1 MVKSLLYRIKNK
13 KMLGC
18 RLCVSAA
25 GIAGIGT
32 GIGVLRATGLGA
44 DPLNTLVS
52 GVATHVGI
60 PYAVL
65 FLLVNC
71 GLFAAALVFRRG
83 HGLIGPFTVLT
94 LLFTGLLGELMLGL
108 LPAGLG
114 DLPAGAR
121 TLIMAGGLSI
131 QCLGV
136 ALSIVA
142 GLGVSPYDAIAMIA
156 SRRTRFSMKTCRI
169 AQDFTCAGAGF
180 LLGGTAGAATGVALC
195 CMGPAIQ
202 LFERGLRRTVSRV
215 C

>member
-1 MVKSLLYRIKNK
+1 MLKSLK
-13 KMLGC
+13 KKRKLGF

-25 GIAGIGT
+25 GIALIGT
-32 GIGVLRATGLGA
+32 GIGVLRAAGLGA

-52 GVATHVGI
+52 GIASHVGI
-60 PYAVL
+60 PFLALFMMANAVL
-65 FLLVNC
+65 FTT
-71 GLFAAALVFRRG
+71 ALVFCRG
-83 HGLIGPFTVLT
+83 RGLLGPATVLT
-94 LLFTGLLGELMLGL
+94 LLFTGLLGELVLGL

-202 LFERGLRRTVSRV
+202 LFERGIRKGYRRAFSHAG
-215 C
+215 